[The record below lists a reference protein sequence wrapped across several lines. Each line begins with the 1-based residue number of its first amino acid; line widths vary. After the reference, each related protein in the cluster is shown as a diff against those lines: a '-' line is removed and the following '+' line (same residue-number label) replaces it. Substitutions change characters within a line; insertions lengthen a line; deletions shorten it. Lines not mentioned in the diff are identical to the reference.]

1 MWLTSFFIGKRERP
15 RVGETRRVS
24 NREIDSPYFS
34 SESRRAPPVDDIV
47 STIVLP
53 LNMSRMLCGRQIDR
67 VCQLQKK
74 SGRQSQC
81 PRGLCLSPLAVR
93 ISPGPP
99 KTRQTSTSR
108 QALQTRTPIPGQDWY
123 QIRGPS
129 SKVLEPFLGQN
140 PRRVHSSSNP

>member
-34 SESRRAPPVDDIV
+34 SESGRAPPVDDIV

-67 VCQLQKK
+67 SANYFRKK
-74 SGRQSQC
+74 WEAVSAFTGPASFTAGG
-81 PRGLCLSPLAVR
+81 PNLSHHSLC
-93 ISPGPP
+93 
-99 KTRQTSTSR
+99 KTR
-108 QALQTRTPIPGQDWY
+108 P
-123 QIRGPS
+123 
-129 SKVLEPFLGQN
+129 
-140 PRRVHSSSNP
+140 

>member
-67 VCQLQKK
+67 STNYFRKKVGGSLSVCGAFVFHRWRSESLPAHQRLGKPLLRAKLSKRVLQFLVGTGIKHRDSLQK
-74 SGRQSQC
+74 SWNRS
-81 PRGLCLSPLAVR
+81 
-93 ISPGPP
+93 
-99 KTRQTSTSR
+99 
-108 QALQTRTPIPGQDWY
+108 
-123 QIRGPS
+123 
-129 SKVLEPFLGQN
+129 
-140 PRRVHSSSNP
+140 